1 MTEQADHRRELLVGE
16 LREAVGDDAVE
27 RSDLDLDRALERRTG
42 GIGAAMTSSRL
53 LLLIAGAVLLLVGVV
68 ASLALDNWL
77 LLVAA
82 MVLHG
87 AFAAVVIASA
97 FMLSSEKE
105 KPAPTVVAAL
115 QDDGVADPEAALDD
129 LVKQV
134 DDQRERDG
142 G

>member
-1 MTEQADHRRELLVGE
+1 MSERPDRTRELLVGE

-82 MVLHG
+82 MALHG
-87 AFAAVVIASA
+87 VFAAVVIASA
-97 FMLSSEKE
+97 FTLTNAKE
-105 KPAPTVVAAL
+105 KPAPTV
-115 QDDGVADPEAALDD
+115 EAALYD
-129 LVKQV
+129 
-134 DDQRERDG
+134 EG
-142 G
+142 

>member
-1 MTEQADHRRELLVGE
+1 MTEQPDRKRDLLVGE

-27 RSDLDLDRALERRTG
+27 RTDLDLDRALERRTG
-42 GIGAAMTSSRL
+42 GIGAAMTSSRM
-53 LLLIAGAVLLLVGVV
+53 LLLIAGAMLLLVGLI

-97 FMLSSEKE
+97 FMLTNAKE
-105 KPAPTVVAAL
+105 KPAPTVEAAL
-115 QDDGVADPEAALDD
+115 QDEGVADPEAALDD

-134 DDQRERDG
+134 GDQRERDG